1 MDQSNM
7 VPRNVE
13 VRQPPMLLTQ
23 EEWEHRL
30 LAVADDL
37 AEREGIPVDI
47 AWSIVQRHCTKR
59 PEARYE

>member
-7 VPRNVE
+7 VARNVE

-23 EEWEHRL
+23 EEWENRL

-37 AEREGIPVDI
+37 AEREDIPVDV
-47 AWSIVQRHCTKR
+47 AWSIVQRHCITHLGAHH
-59 PEARYE
+59 E